1 MTDKYME
8 FLFEN
13 SLYLFLA
20 LIIFILLYK
29 IWKDLE
35 HKQDINKKISDLK
48 DNFENNTKEI
58 EAVLIEVA
66 ENTKRT
72 EFVLEYLKRLD
83 QNASRLADN
92 IQGEQS
98 MSKAIE
104 MARQGKDYLDIIKET
119 GLSNEE
125 VEAIIHSHKE

>member
-1 MTDKYME
+1 ME

-13 SLYLFLA
+13 KHYIFLA
-20 LIIFILLYK
+20 LIVFILLFK
-29 IWKDLE
+29 VWKDLE
-35 HKQDINKKISDLK
+35 FKEVASKKLDDLLANNK
-48 DNFENNTKEI
+48 NNSKEI
-58 EAVLIEVA
+58 EALLIEIG

-104 MARQGKDYLDIIKET
+104 MARQGKDYLEIIKET

>member
-1 MTDKYME
+1 ME
-8 FLFEN
+8 FLFQN
-13 SLYLFLA
+13 KHYIFLA
-20 LIIFILLYK
+20 LIVFILLFK
-29 IWKDLE
+29 VWTDLE
-35 HKQDINKKISDLK
+35 FKEIINKKLDDLLAHH
-48 DNFENNTKEI
+48 NNNSKEI
-58 EAVLIEVA
+58 ESLLIEIG

-92 IQGEQS
+92 IQGDQS

-104 MARQGKDYLDIIKET
+104 MARQGKDHLEIIKET

>member
-1 MTDKYME
+1 ME
-8 FLFEN
+8 FFLEN
-13 SLYLFLA
+13 RIYLFLA
-20 LIIFILLYK
+20 LIIFILLFK

-35 HKQDINKKISDLK
+35 FKGILSKKIEDLSA
-48 DNFENNTKEI
+48 NSLNNSKEI
-58 EAVLIEVA
+58 ESLLIEIG
-66 ENTKRT
+66 ETTKRT

-98 MSKAIE
+98 MTRAIE
-104 MARQGKDYLDIIKET
+104 MARQGKDHLDIIKET

>member
-1 MTDKYME
+1 M
-8 FLFEN
+8 
-13 SLYLFLA
+13 
-20 LIIFILLYK
+20 
-29 IWKDLE
+29 WKDLE
-35 HKQDINKKISDLK
+35 FKEVINKKLDDLLA
-48 DNFENNTKEI
+48 NNNNNSKEI
-58 EAVLIEVA
+58 ESLLIEIG

-104 MARQGKDYLDIIKET
+104 MARQGKDHLEIIKET

>member
-1 MTDKYME
+1 ME

-13 SLYLFLA
+13 KHYIFLA
-20 LIIFILLYK
+20 LIVFILLFK
-29 IWKDLE
+29 VWKDLE
-35 HKQDINKKISDLK
+35 FKEEINKKIDDLLA
-48 DNFENNTKEI
+48 NYNNNSKEI
-58 EAVLIEVA
+58 EALLIEIG

-104 MARQGKDYLDIIKET
+104 MARQGKDHLEIIKET

>member
-1 MTDKYME
+1 ME
-8 FLFEN
+8 IIFEN
-13 SLYLFLA
+13 KLFFFLGF
-20 LIIFILLYK
+20 IIFILLYK
-29 IWKDLE
+29 IWKDLSFKE
-35 HKQDINKKISDLK
+35 IINKKIDDLSA
-48 DNFENNTKEI
+48 NSLNNSKEI
-58 EAVLIEVA
+58 ESLLIEIG
-66 ENTKRT
+66 ETTKRT

-83 QNASRLADN
+83 QNATRLADN

-104 MARQGKDYLDIIKET
+104 MARDGKDHLEIVKET

>member
-1 MTDKYME
+1 ME
-8 FLFEN
+8 FFLEN
-13 SLYLFLA
+13 RIYLFLA
-20 LIIFILLYK
+20 LIIFILLFK

-35 HKQDINKKISDLK
+35 FKSILNKKIEDLSA
-48 DNFENNTKEI
+48 NSLNNSKEI
-58 EAVLIEVA
+58 EALLIEIG
-66 ENTKRT
+66 ETTKRT

-98 MSKAIE
+98 MTKAIE
-104 MARQGKDYLDIIKET
+104 MARQGKDHLDIIKET

>member
-1 MTDKYME
+1 MK
-8 FLFEN
+8 FLLEN
-13 SLYLFLA
+13 NLYLFFA

-35 HKQDINKKISDLK
+35 FKQIINTKI
-48 DNFENNTKEI
+48 DNLSNNSVNNSKEI
-58 EAVLIEVA
+58 ESLLIEIG
-66 ENTKRT
+66 ETTKRT

-98 MSKAIE
+98 MTRAIE
-104 MARQGKDYLDIIKET
+104 MARQGKDHLEIVKET

>member
-1 MTDKYME
+1 MIT
-8 FLFEN
+8 N
-13 SLYLFLA
+13 S
-20 LIIFILLYK
+20 
-29 IWKDLE
+29 
-35 HKQDINKKISDLK
+35 
-48 DNFENNTKEI
+48 KEI
-58 EAVLIEVA
+58 EALLIEIG

-92 IQGEQS
+92 IQGDQS

-104 MARQGKDYLDIIKET
+104 MARQGKDHLEIIKET

>member
-1 MTDKYME
+1 ME
-8 FLFEN
+8 FLLEN
-13 SLYLFLA
+13 KQYFFLA
-20 LIIFILLYK
+20 LIVFILLFK
-29 IWKDLE
+29 IWRDLE
-35 HKQDINKKISDLK
+35 FKEGITKKIDDLLVK
-48 DNFENNTKEI
+48 YDNNSKEI
-58 EAVLIEVA
+58 ESLLIEIG

-83 QNASRLADN
+83 QNATRLADN
-92 IQGEQS
+92 IQGDQS

-104 MARQGKDYLDIIKET
+104 MARQGKDHLEIIKET

>member
-1 MTDKYME
+1 ME
-8 FLFEN
+8 FFLEN
-13 SLYLFLA
+13 RIYLFLA
-20 LIIFILLYK
+20 LIVFILLFK

-35 HKQDINKKISDLK
+35 FKAILNKKIEDLSLNSL
-48 DNFENNTKEI
+48 DNSKEI
-58 EAVLIEVA
+58 ESLLIEIG
-66 ENTKRT
+66 ETTKRT

-98 MSKAIE
+98 MTRAIE
-104 MARQGKDYLDIIKET
+104 MARQGKDHLDIIKET

>member
-1 MTDKYME
+1 ME
-8 FLFEN
+8 FLLEN
-13 SLYLFLA
+13 NLYLFFA

-29 IWKDLE
+29 ICKDLE
-35 HKQDINKKISDLK
+35 FKQIIHTKI
-48 DNFENNTKEI
+48 DNLSNNSVNNSKEI
-58 EAVLIEVA
+58 ESLLIEIG
-66 ENTKRT
+66 ETTKRT

-98 MSKAIE
+98 MTRAIE
-104 MARQGKDYLDIIKET
+104 MARQGKDHLEIVKET

>member
-1 MTDKYME
+1 ME
-8 FLFEN
+8 FLLDN
-13 SLYLFLA
+13 KLYLFLA
-20 LIIFILLYK
+20 LIIFILLFK

-35 HKQDINKKISDLK
+35 YKEIINKKIDDLSA
-48 DNFENNTKEI
+48 NSLNNSKEI
-58 EAVLIEVA
+58 ESLLIEIG
-66 ENTKRT
+66 ETTKRT

-104 MARQGKDYLDIIKET
+104 MAREGKDHLEIVKET

>member
-1 MTDKYME
+1 ME
-8 FLFEN
+8 FFLEN
-13 SLYLFLA
+13 KIYLFLA
-20 LIIFILLYK
+20 LIIFILLFK

-35 HKQDINKKISDLK
+35 FKSILNKKIEDLSA
-48 DNFENNTKEI
+48 NSLNNSKEI
-58 EAVLIEVA
+58 EALLIEI
-66 ENTKRT
+66 EETTKRT

-98 MSKAIE
+98 MTRAIE
-104 MARQGKDYLDIIKET
+104 MARQGKDHLDIIKET

>member
-1 MTDKYME
+1 MSA
-8 FLFEN
+8 N
-13 SLYLFLA
+13 SL
-20 LIIFILLYK
+20 
-29 IWKDLE
+29 
-35 HKQDINKKISDLK
+35 
-48 DNFENNTKEI
+48 NNSKEI
-58 EAVLIEVA
+58 ESLLIEIG
-66 ENTKRT
+66 ETTKRT

-98 MSKAIE
+98 MTRAIE
-104 MARQGKDYLDIIKET
+104 MARQGKDHLDIIKET

>member
-1 MTDKYME
+1 ME
-8 FLFEN
+8 FFLEN
-13 SLYLFLA
+13 RIYLFLA
-20 LIIFILLYK
+20 LIIFILLFK

-35 HKQDINKKISDLK
+35 FKGILSKKIEDLSA
-48 DNFENNTKEI
+48 NSLNNSKEI
-58 EAVLIEVA
+58 ESLLIEIG
-66 ENTKRT
+66 ETTKRT

-98 MSKAIE
+98 MTRAIE
-104 MARQGKDYLDIIKET
+104 MARQGKDHLDIIKET
-119 GLSNEE
+119 GLSHEE

>member
-1 MTDKYME
+1 ME

-13 SLYLFLA
+13 KHYIFLA
-20 LIIFILLYK
+20 LIVFILLFK
-29 IWKDLE
+29 VWKDLE
-35 HKQDINKKISDLK
+35 FKELINKKLDDLLAK
-48 DNFENNTKEI
+48 YNNNSKEI
-58 EAVLIEVA
+58 EALLIEIG

-104 MARQGKDYLDIIKET
+104 MARQGKDHLEIIKET

>member
-1 MTDKYME
+1 ME
-8 FLFEN
+8 FIIDN
-13 SLYLFLA
+13 KLYLFFA
-20 LIIFILLYK
+20 LIVFILLFK

-35 HKQDINKKISDLK
+35 YKEILNKKIDDLSA
-48 DNFENNTKEI
+48 NTLNNSKEI
-58 EAVLIEVA
+58 ESLLIEIG
-66 ENTKRT
+66 ETTKRT

-98 MSKAIE
+98 MTKAIE
-104 MARQGKDYLDIIKET
+104 MAREGKDHLDIVKET

>member
-1 MTDKYME
+1 ME
-8 FLFEN
+8 FLLEN
-13 SLYLFLA
+13 KLYFFLA
-20 LIIFILLYK
+20 LIVFILLYK
-29 IWKDLE
+29 IWRDLE
-35 HKQDINKKISDLK
+35 FKDAVNKKIDDLLVSY
-48 DNFENNTKEI
+48 NGSSKEI
-58 EAVLIEVA
+58 ESLLIEIG

-92 IQGEQS
+92 IQGDQS

-104 MARQGKDYLDIIKET
+104 MARQGKDHLEIIKET

>member
-1 MTDKYME
+1 ME
-8 FLFEN
+8 FLLN
-13 SLYLFLA
+13 NKQYTFLA
-20 LIIFILLYK
+20 LIVFILLFK
-29 IWKDLE
+29 IWRDLE
-35 HKQDINKKISDLK
+35 YKDIMNKKLDVLSSK
-48 DNFENNTKEI
+48 YDNSSKEI
-58 EAVLIEVA
+58 EALLIEIG
-66 ENTKRT
+66 ENAKRT

-92 IQGEQS
+92 IQGDQS

-104 MARQGKDYLDIIKET
+104 MAREGKDHLEIIKET